1 MSNLDRLLETV
12 DLLEHIAEDA
22 TDTQATRTDP
32 EQAAWLAGYRQALKD
47 LKDAHDL
54 HTAAHPERTTA

>member
-1 MSNLDRLLETV
+1 VTNLDRLLETV
-12 DLLEHIAEDA
+12 DLLEHIAEEHA
-22 TDTQATRTDP
+22 DTQAYRTDP
-32 EQAAWLAGYRQALKD
+32 VEAAWLTGYRQALKD